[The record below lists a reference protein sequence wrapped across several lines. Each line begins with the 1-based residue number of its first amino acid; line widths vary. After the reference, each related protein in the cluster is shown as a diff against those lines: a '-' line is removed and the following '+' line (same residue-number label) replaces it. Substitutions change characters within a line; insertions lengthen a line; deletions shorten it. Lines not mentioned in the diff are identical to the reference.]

1 MKRTL
6 GCCWACAYLA
16 ACLCIGSVAIGM
28 TWAVIKI
35 CFSLGYHIV
44 IPRGAL

>member
-6 GCCWACAYLA
+6 GHCFACAYLGV
-16 ACLCIGSVAIGM
+16 CLAIGSFAVGM
-28 TWAVIKI
+28 TWAVMKI
-35 CFSLGYHIV
+35 CFSFGYHIV